1 MDTSNPVMSS
11 DRTTVEEILER
22 SAGVKRQDLSFLGEV
37 ARTAKR
43 EHLSCEIVFPPLEVR
58 QIVSEF
64 KKSIPRVESER
75 SGELDSEV
83 FEVAMEKMPVC
94 GLMDEQGIPLHPA
107 GKNQTG
113 GHVKVNRVFGK
124 SAGVPLGLADIV
136 EVFGPE
142 VLQRKMVYTSGTWQ
156 GFKARLKQQMSRK
169 TVPLYK
175 TMSEARGAAKMG
187 LNPALDQLDQWMPRG
202 PNPNW
207 PGVKTDIV
215 DALMGGIKVT
225 ANSSAGAPYWR
236 NKGECMEQILNVGLP
251 IFVKAVKENKLD
263 DLWRKNPEFF
273 LCEVKNKTDRYK
285 VSELTSKTRPYVS
298 VPAHIAFLVSMLSQ
312 GFQETLK
319 VFTDDVTSSNAYGFS
334 STNGGLSKMVAWMR
348 GADKRGRVCC
358 YGDDARIAVLREGK
372 VWVVDPDFKQ
382 MDGSIDGKDIELTI
396 EWILRHLRKDQG
408 VSETPAFW
416 DGIAKVWKRM
426 ATDPHFVVDGT
437 QVYRK
442 RSRHGLM
449 TGIPG
454 TTLFDTVKSVGVW
467 NTYLDL
473 ASINGWNPL
482 DEDRATDFMAK
493 NGLVI
498 KPGTW
503 NPAVLP
509 EDKDQQ
515 LLTDHKFLGT
525 QIRCVDWE
533 GHMIH
538 VPTIPESDA
547 LEMLVTQ
554 KDDPFTKVSDT
565 TQKRTLYE
573 RMRGLYITFGF
584 ENDRVASAIHNVVN
598 KLPAEIILMQTQIA
612 NGERP
617 EHITLQDFNYPDSSG
632 FPTREFCYSL
642 YSGLKSERYGW
653 MQIFPDLEGLLA
665 DLKSE
670 RRQLGRKLRLAL
682 AERSDKTRDVLYT
695 TEGESPPW
703 DDVLEVAEA
712 REVPKMPVYS
722 TPNVRSEIARVVTSS
737 NTIPA
742 KRLPT
747 RSEVVHNALTAVGGI
762 STVGDLKRAAGV
774 HTASLVEAAQ
784 SHGIF
789 LAGTQDQDL
798 CSLYPIATPTPTLQE
813 SLIQDWQKS
822 NDKIDGGSSHRRQ
835 ALIALAQDR
844 TIRTAPEKVYL
855 ANDVLVAIP
864 DLLEP
869 KDPDMIVAALNAPLT
884 RLYGGMKWEVHPP
897 QPKEINPIKVTLYV
911 GAKERLERVA
921 EARSASI
928 KLAKA
933 YIARLIFELNG
944 FTLEETR
951 MTTTVKPT
959 KNPKVLSWA
968 DEVEEVEALKG
979 PYAAPPVEPI
989 VFEQVPH
996 LEAWKI
1002 EYNLVPDRLF
1012 PILWRYAVTSEE
1024 PTEAVFARLLSKKQ
1038 EEEANAQSGSGGPIY
1053 RDPPEDQRSRRS
1065 RLSVN
1070 QRQRQ
1075 NRALNRRRRGP
1086 PRTDP

>member
-37 ARTAKR
+37 AKTAKR
-43 EHLSCEIVFPPLEVR
+43 EHLFSEIVFPPLEVK
-58 QIVSEF
+58 QIVAEF
-64 KKSIPRVESER
+64 KKNLPKVDSER
-75 SGELDSEV
+75 NGELDDSV
-83 FEVAMEKMPVC
+83 FEVVMEKMPVC

-124 SAGVPLGLADIV
+124 TAGAPLGLAEIV

-142 VLQRKMVYTSGTWQ
+142 VLQRKSVYTSGTWQ

-169 TVPLYK
+169 TVSLYR
-175 TMSEARGAAKMG
+175 TMSQARGAAKLG
-187 LNPALDQLDQWMPRG
+187 LGPALDQLDKWMPRG
-202 PNPNW
+202 PNPQW

-225 ANSSAGAPYWR
+225 SNSSAGAPYWR
-236 NKGECMEQILNVGLP
+236 NKGECMEQIINVGLP
-251 IFVKAVKENKLD
+251 IFVKAVKENRLD
-263 DLWRKNPEFF
+263 ELWRKNPEFF

-285 VSELTSKTRPYVS
+285 IGELTSKTRPYVS
-298 VPAHIAFLVSMLSQ
+298 VPAHIAFMVSMLSQ

-319 VFTDDVTSSNAYGFS
+319 VFTEDPSSSNAYGFS
-334 STNGGLSKMVAWMR
+334 STNGGLSKMVSWMR

-358 YGDDARIAVLREGK
+358 YGDDARIAVLRDGK

-396 EWILRHLRKDQG
+396 EWILRHLRRDLG
-408 VSETPAFW
+408 VPETPAFW
-416 DGIAKVWKRM
+416 DGIAKVWKKM
-426 ATDPHFVVDGT
+426 ATDPYFVVDGT
-437 QVYRK
+437 NIYRK
-442 RSRHGLM
+442 KSKNGLM

-467 NTYLDL
+467 NTYLDT
-473 ASINGWNPL
+473 AQANGWNPL
-482 DEDRATDFMAK
+482 DEQRATDFMSK
-493 NGLVI
+493 NGMVI

-533 GHMIH
+533 GQIIH

-547 LEMLVTQ
+547 LEMLITQ
-554 KDDPFTKVSDT
+554 KDDPFTRVSDT

-573 RMRGLYITFGF
+573 RMRGLFITFGF

-598 KLPAEIILMQTQIA
+598 RLPAEIILMQTQVA

-632 FPTREFCYSL
+632 FPTKEFCYSL

-653 MQIFPDLEGLLA
+653 KQIFPDMEDLLE

-682 AERSDKTRDVLYT
+682 AERSDRTRDVMYQ
-695 TEGESPPW
+695 EERESPPW

-712 REVPKMPVYS
+712 REVPNLPS
-722 TPNVRSEIARVVTSS
+722 FNTPNVRSEIAKVVTSS
-737 NTIPA
+737 NLVPA

-747 RSEVVHNALTAVGGI
+747 RSEVIYNSLLHMGGLT
-762 STVGDLKRAAGV
+762 TVGELKRAAGV
-774 HTASLVEAAQ
+774 QTQSLVVAAQ
-784 SHGIF
+784 DHGIF
-789 LAGTQDQDL
+789 MTGTQDPDL
-798 CSLYPIATPTPTLQE
+798 CSLYPVATPTPTVQE
-813 SLIQDWQKS
+813 TLITNWQKS
-822 NDKIDGGSSHRRQ
+822 KDKIDQGSSHRRQ

-844 TIRTAPEKVYL
+844 TVRTAPEKIFL
-855 ANDVLVAIP
+855 ANDILVAIP

-869 KDPDMIVAALNAPLT
+869 KDPDLIVAALNAPLT
-884 RLYGGMKWEVHPP
+884 RLYGGMKWVSHPP
-897 QPKEINPIKVTLYV
+897 QPKEPNPVKVTLYI
-911 GAKERLERVA
+911 GTSTRMERVA

-933 YIARLIFELNG
+933 YIARMIFELNG
-944 FTLEETR
+944 FETEETR
-951 MTTTVKPT
+951 MTTTVKPIQKKT
-959 KNPKVLSWA
+959 LSWA
-968 DEVEEVEALKG
+968 DEVEQEDALKG
-979 PYAAPPVEPI
+979 PYAAPPTESI
-989 VFEQVPH
+989 VFEAAPN
-996 LEAWKI
+996 LDRWKQD
-1002 EYNLVPDRLF
+1002 YPLVPDRLF
-1012 PILWRYAVTSEE
+1012 PLLWKYAVEAKE
-1024 PTEAVFARLLSKKQ
+1024 PTEQVFARLLSKKQ
-1038 EEEANAQSGSGGPIY
+1038 EDESRALSGGIV
-1053 RDPPEDQRSRRS
+1053 PPTAEQRSKRS
-1065 RLSVN
+1065 RLN
-1070 QRQRQ
+1070 LQQRQRQ
-1075 NRALNRRRRGP
+1075 NRALNARRRKKGP
-1086 PRTDP
+1086 TPN